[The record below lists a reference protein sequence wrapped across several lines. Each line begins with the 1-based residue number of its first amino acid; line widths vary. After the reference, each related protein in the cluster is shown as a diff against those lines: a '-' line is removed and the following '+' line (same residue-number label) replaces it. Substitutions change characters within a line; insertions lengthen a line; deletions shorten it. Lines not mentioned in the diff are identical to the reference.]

1 MILLYILL
9 GILALL
15 ALILFSSA
23 SAEAKIA
30 DDFTA
35 TVKFWFLKLTFP
47 AKKPKRIKD
56 KPKTDADSKEEK
68 AEEKK
73 PGFIKIMIDEKG
85 VTSAIGELFAVL
97 KSILTEFGRLT
108 KHIRIKRFKFFV
120 NVATD
125 DSALTAVEYGAVCA
139 VVFPAVRFIEDNTKL
154 NRKKTNVFV
163 NSDFVSGKSKIELDA
178 KVKIRVI
185 FLFMFA
191 IKALIQL
198 VKLKLNNQ
206 PSKQKEEVKQ

>member
-9 GILALL
+9 GVLALL
-15 ALILFSSA
+15 ALILLSSA
-23 SAEAKIA
+23 SAEVKVA
-30 DDFTA
+30 DDFTT

-47 AKKPKRIKD
+47 SKKPKKGKN
-56 KPKTDADSKEEK
+56 KPKTEADVKEEK
-68 AEEKK
+68 AKEKK
-73 PGFIKIMIDEKG
+73 PGFIKKMIDEKG

-108 KHIRIKRFKFFV
+108 KHIRIKRFKLFV
-120 NVATD
+120 NVATED
-125 DSALTAVEYGAVCA
+125 PALTAVEYGAVCT
-139 VVFPAVRFIEDNTKL
+139 VVFPAVRFVEDNTKL
-154 NRKKTNVFV
+154 NRKKTEVFV
-163 NSDFVSGKSKIELDA
+163 NSDFISGQSKIEIDA

-185 FLFMFA
+185 FLLCFA